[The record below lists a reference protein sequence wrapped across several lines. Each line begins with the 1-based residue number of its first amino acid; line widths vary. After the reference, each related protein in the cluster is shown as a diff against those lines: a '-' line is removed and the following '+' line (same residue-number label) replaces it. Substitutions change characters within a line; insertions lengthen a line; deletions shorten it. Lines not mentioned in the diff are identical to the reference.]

1 MLAIPRA
8 EFSAVLVWLPFA
20 QFSGFHHCAIHFSS
34 KTAGCQ
40 RVLFPSK
47 LLLEYASSLSALGRV
62 ASRNFGGLRAFA
74 GSCPFPSIQLQM
86 ATPTSLRCKGS
97 PLQAPKHHHSSTGVW
112 WWKPRLNLW
121 KIWLEKS
128 SGMNKVTAPTWQQE
142 TPQTANLRGCVRK
155 GTFHMVPVKERE
167 SGQRPKGGYLC
178 EVAVNETSLLSVH
191 APTFCTQCPELHL
204 QRTSLK
210 SVGTC
215 HSLSSKLTRPSP
227 IEKDS
232 FIGSSFSSCWK
243 LRAESSVLFR
253 LQHLR
258 CFLCSDCP
266 ATSSHLQCRKQ
277 NSLSEKRWKTIW
289 NFSFIQEFRANL
301 RESSNCPRHRALS
314 LRIMAL

>member
-1 MLAIPRA
+1 MAPTIRRILGI
-8 EFSAVLVWLPFA
+8 
-20 QFSGFHHCAIHFSS
+20 
-34 KTAGCQ
+34 
-40 RVLFPSK
+40 
-47 LLLEYASSLSALGRV
+47 SSLRNSFFLKDSRVSTGSISFQTSFGIRLLPERLRV

-86 ATPTSLRCKGS
+86 ATPTSLRCEGS

-215 HSLSSKLTRPSP
+215 HSLSSKLN
-227 IEKDS
+227 EAK
-232 FIGSSFSSCWK
+232 
-243 LRAESSVLFR
+243 
-253 LQHLR
+253 
-258 CFLCSDCP
+258 
-266 ATSSHLQCRKQ
+266 
-277 NSLSEKRWKTIW
+277 
-289 NFSFIQEFRANL
+289 
-301 RESSNCPRHRALS
+301 SN
-314 LRIMAL
+314 